1 MAGNERTE
9 LLPHQVFAG
18 RWRIDG
24 KLGEGG
30 MGSVLLGCDLQTH
43 AFVAIK
49 MLGAD
54 LVDHPESMARFE
66 RESTL
71 LAELDHPNLVPL
83 VAVSKHEGTPF
94 IVMAR
99 VEGQTLERLMLQ
111 RKRWSLPDA
120 LPLLAQLAA
129 ALDHLHTNGVV
140 HRDLKPANVIVDQR
154 GHLTLVDL
162 GISQRTDTTRL
173 TLPGLVV
180 GTPQYMAPEQVSGKD
195 VGPASDVYAFALLT
209 WQLLV
214 GSHPF
219 PGDSDRGVMVKQ
231 VSEVPPL
238 ASDASPEVPVAVAQ
252 VLQKSLAKKP
262 DGRHRTAGALVRDLV
277 RSLGGATL
285 LDDDLDKL
293 VTDKRAPLP
302 ARVDQARTRVFTEA
316 PITAPSLTP
325 LPPAPAPPRPG
336 PAPVFSPLTLAA
348 IIAVSAGVLALV
360 WFLLS

>member
-1 MAGNERTE
+1 VAGTDRTDV
-9 LLPHQVFAG
+9 LPHQVFAG

-54 LVDHPESMARFE
+54 QVDHPEAMARFE

-71 LAELDHPNLVPL
+71 LAELKHPNLVPL
-83 VAVSKHEGTPF
+83 LAVSRHEGVPF
-94 IVMAR
+94 IVMER
-99 VEGQTLERLMLQ
+99 IQGQTLERLMTQ
-111 RKRWSLPDA
+111 RPRWTLADA
-120 LPLLAQLAA
+120 LPLLSQLAA
-129 ALDHLHTNGVV
+129 ALDHLHLKGVV

-180 GTPQYMAPEQVSGKD
+180 GTPQYMAPEQVSGKQL
-195 VGPASDVYAFALLT
+195 GPASDVYAFALLT

-219 PGDSDRGVMVKQ
+219 PGDSERGIMVKQ
-231 VSEVPPL
+231 LSEQPPL
-238 ASDASPEVPVAVAQ
+238 ASEVAPDVPVGVAQ
-252 VLQKSLAKKP
+252 TLQKSLAKKP
-262 DGRHRTAGALVRDLV
+262 DARHRSAGALVRELIRHGPTD
-277 RSLGGATL
+277 TL
-285 LDDDLDKL
+285 LDPEEIAGR
-293 VTDKRAPLP
+293 VTDKM
-302 ARVDQARTRVFTEA
+302 V
-316 PITAPSLTP
+316 P
-325 LPPAPAPPRPG
+325 LPPKPKPQLETQATYVFG
-336 PAPVFSPLTLAA
+336 DQAPVAATTKRTGPSPATIAALA
-348 IIAVSAGVLALV
+348 SLALAV
-360 WFLLS
+360 VGALWFLLR